1 MSDLQEILREE
12 YIKQVNK
19 LDLKTLLEMVEDV
32 ISKPVTIIEDQIPT
46 VDQLSDQETLDLV
59 LKMIPNIE
67 VSEIGWSDVSTTDEG
82 VAVSGP
88 QRALLEDYLSNI
100 QGATFEERIAN
111 VSNFYT
117 KGASIIAKG
126 ADQSRAGRIT
136 QAISYLVFYKTLTK
150 VITNFN
156 ASSAGFSFE
165 SFLSALVKGQQIQ
178 TGNATIAD
186 YTDNLSG
193 EEIPVSLKL
202 YREGGL
208 EVGGSYTDLV
218 NDLVKPKFDF
228 DGMRYVIC
236 TKDLSGKDLEQEG
249 EIKFWQFDFTLKN
262 VMWILAN
269 SKEKSAACIRIP
281 QEVANKIEG
290 KGAQASEEQF
300 TNMLGLPDKALI
312 PGADELHQ
320 DLYIPK
326 FRAHL
331 AAARKD
337 PARASKHTRGLL
349 DYVLRSEQEVQDLLN
364 DLSWDSNDALFLST
378 PDKKIKHD
386 DTGETEVIPG
396 GKVRG
401 RAPMAANSVKDFARA
416 WVQKIVDNLGNDS
429 AKNPQLFKLLTQNPE
444 GKKLNKNEQKKM
456 LNSLI
461 YDLAVVIQGA
471 NNNMVVFKK
480 NEKKPENYDP
490 RTDDRAG
497 VLGVLRASEIDA
509 ERRGMI
515 KGILDAEG
523 GFLTPQQSA
532 QFYAL
537 QDDKYKRILLEHT
550 LGYLTTMHF
559 SLNQAQATNGAPPGP
574 DRVEPSPTPKDPR
587 ATKAAKGGTGA
598 VDLGQIKVGA
608 KYVAE
613 AMDGVRDILNE
624 EILEIFRSLKELSDN
639 LNRFFA
645 GGLKDDNLATT
656 AVSNAHNITS
666 KEVLGGAGTSPSPS
680 LGTRPQAMGGAQVD
694 YGSFN
699 ESKKKTNK

>member
-1 MSDLQEILREE
+1 MTELKDILREE

-32 ISKPVTIIEDQIPT
+32 MSQPLTIVEDEAPT
-46 VDQLSDQETLDLV
+46 VDQLSDQETLDMV

-67 VSEIGWSDVSTTDEG
+67 VSEIGWSDVTTTDEG
-82 VAVSGP
+82 EAVSGP
-88 QRALLEDYLSNI
+88 QRSLLEDYLNNI
-100 QGATFEERIAN
+100 QGTTFEERIDN
-111 VSNFYT
+111 VASFYG
-117 KGASIIAKG
+117 KGANIIGKG
-126 ADQSRAGRIT
+126 ADQSRTGRIT

-186 YTDNLSG
+186 YTDNLTG
-193 EEIPVSLKL
+193 KEIPVSLKL

-218 NDLVKPKFDF
+218 NDLIKPKFDF
-228 DGMRYVIC
+228 NGMRYVIC
-236 TKDLSGKDLEQEG
+236 TKDLTGKDLEQEG
-249 EIKFWQFDFTLKN
+249 EIKFWQFDFTLDN

-281 QEVANKIEG
+281 AEVVSKIEG
-290 KGAQASEEQF
+290 KGAEASDEQF

-312 PGADELHQ
+312 PSADELHQ
-320 DLYIPK
+320 QLYIPK
-326 FRAHL
+326 FKAHL

-337 PARASKHTRGLL
+337 PSRASKYTKGLL
-349 DYVLRSEQEVQDLLN
+349 GYVLRSEREVEDLLN

-378 PDKKIKHD
+378 PDKKIKHE
-386 DTGETEVIPG
+386 DTGETETIPG

-401 RAPMAANSVKDFARA
+401 RAAMAANPVKDFARA
-416 WVQKIVDNLGNDS
+416 WVQKLIDSLGEDP
-429 AKNPQLFKLLTQNPE
+429 AKNPQLFKLLTQTPE
-444 GKKLNKNEQKKM
+444 GKKLNKNDQKKM

-480 NEKKPENYDP
+480 DEKKPENYDP
-490 RTDDRAG
+490 RADDRAG

-509 ERRGMI
+509 ERRIMI

-523 GFLTPQQSA
+523 GFLTPEQSA
-532 QFYAL
+532 QFYAS
-537 QDDKYKRILLEHT
+537 QNDRHKKIILEHT

-559 SLNQAQATNGAPPGP
+559 SLNQAQATNSASPGP
-574 DRVEPSPTPKDPR
+574 NKVEPAPTPKDPR
-587 ATKAAKGGTGA
+587 ATKTVKGGVGA
-598 VDLGQIKVGA
+598 IHLGQIKVGA

-613 AMDGVRDILNE
+613 AMNGVRDILND
-624 EILEIFRSLKELSDN
+624 EILEIFRSLKDLSDN
-639 LNRFFA
+639 LNKFFA
-645 GGLKDDNLATT
+645 GGLKNDAFADS
-656 AVSNAHNITS
+656 AVSNANNITS
-666 KEVLGGAGTSPSPS
+666 KEVLGGTGASSSPSPS
-680 LGTRPQAMGGAQVD
+680 LRPQAMAGAQVD

-699 ESKKKTNK
+699 ENKITNK